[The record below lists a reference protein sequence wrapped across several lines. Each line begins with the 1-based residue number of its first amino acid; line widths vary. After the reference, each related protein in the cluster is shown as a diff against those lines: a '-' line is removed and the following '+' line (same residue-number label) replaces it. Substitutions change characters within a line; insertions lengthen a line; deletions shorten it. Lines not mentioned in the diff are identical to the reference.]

1 MNNYFLSFFIIL
13 SGCSQNIGNL
23 SIVSTRPM
31 EIDERYESVGLIEGK
46 SELVT
51 SSSNKMVNID
61 KAIDNALTLF
71 EADLITDVTLELTTS
86 TVFMTRRKLIV
97 TGEGWKIKEQY
108 KGGSVDQNIIESNE
122 KDEDDFII
130 IDGIRYEKEIA
141 NKSSNTKLEGLPFQV
156 EKKVQ
161 KDNPKIKYDPYTGDP
176 IYE

>member
-1 MNNYFLSFFIIL
+1 
-13 SGCSQNIGNL
+13 
-23 SIVSTRPM
+23 M

-86 TVFMTRRKLIV
+86 TIFMTRRKLIV

-108 KGGSVDQNIIESNE
+108 KGGSVGQNTMESNE
-122 KDEDDFII
+122 KYEDDFII

-141 NKSSNTKLEGLPFQV
+141 NKRSNIKLESLPFQDG
-156 EKKVQ
+156 KKVQ
-161 KDNPKIKYDPYTGDP
+161 IDKLKTKFDPYTGDP